1 MINRIQNKRF
11 CLHRICIYFV
21 YLLCIYKYTPI
32 HVYIFKKNMLRLFII
47 YIIYDKSY
55 INVNFSKYV
64 LYVCVFIYIH
74 NKYTQYT
81 HIYYLNKTFILD
93 SINHD

>member
-1 MINRIQNKRF
+1 MINRIQNKSF

-21 YLLCIYKYTPI
+21 CLLCIYKYTPI

-64 LYVCVFIYIH
+64 LYVCVFIYI
-74 NKYTQYT
+74 YTINILST
-81 HIYYLNKTFILD
+81 HIYI
-93 SINHD
+93 I